1 MKKEIQRKYKLNLD
15 RVRNLVTIYDDHL
28 SGDGKGRRSHQDT
41 DVLRAATVML
51 HASLE
56 EVLRSL
62 AYWKLPH
69 AKAEILEKIS
79 LVGEKNAKNIH
90 LGILSKHR
98 GKKVD
103 DLIKESIDASLERS
117 NYNNTKDVVDL
128 LKSCGI
134 SHKGLEKYWAKLE
147 EAMKRRHHIVHRA
160 DVNLEPKPGRGNHKV
175 ETISPTKLNDWI
187 LNNEKFVLE
196 VLKLA

>member
-1 MKKEIQRKYKLNLD
+1 MKKEIQRKYELNIN
-15 RVRNLVTIYDDHL
+15 RVRNLVIIYDNHL
-28 SGDGKGRRSHQDT
+28 SCDGKGRRSHQDT

-79 LVGEKNAKNIH
+79 LVGEKNPKNIH

-98 GKKVD
+98 GKTVD

-117 NYNNTKDVVDL
+117 NYNNTHDVFDL

-134 SHKGLEKYWAKLE
+134 SPKGLEKYWAKLE

-175 ETISPTKLNDWI
+175 ETISPTKLNGWI
-187 LNNEKFVLE
+187 FNTDQFVAE
-196 VLKLA
+196 VLKRA